1 LQQLCTHDPAA
12 GDDEVGIGEIVNLNA
27 ADPRS
32 ISVVVLGKREFVAE
46 WRRLVFLARQPI
58 PTKWPN
64 LQRSY
69 ALWFSYLNVLCHFCL
84 PMLTDYNIS

>member
-1 LQQLCTHDPAA
+1 LQKLCTHDPAT
-12 GDDEVGIGEIVNLNA
+12 GDDEVGIGEVVNLNVA
-27 ADPRS
+27 NPRS
-32 ISVVVLGKREFVAE
+32 LSVVVLRKLEFVGE
-46 WRRLVFLARQPI
+46 WRCLVLLARKPI
-58 PTKWPN
+58 PTKWPD

>member
-1 LQQLCTHDPAA
+1 LQKLCTYNPAT
-12 GDDEVGIGEIVNLNA
+12 GDDEVGIGEVVNLNA
-27 ADPRS
+27 ANPRS
-32 ISVVVLGKREFVAE
+32 IAIVVLGELELVSK
-46 WRRLVFLARQPI
+46 WRCLVFLVRKPI

-64 LQRSY
+64 LQGSY